1 MKFRVLVN
9 AGGAKIYLQQTAQDL
24 NNHNTLFALISGI
37 IFAHDSKIRRYLG
50 NSKNL
55 NRIFQRSGEL
65 SNQKLIRISFLGEIS
80 WQLAVFLEKRLKKQF
95 FPQLFFW
102 VSSILFA
109 NTAKRMMRLNPQK
122 SPIIYHVR
130 SGFGGSSI
138 MMAKKLGYKVVVDHS
153 IAHPDFLRT
162 LQKNTSQSKEYVFSM
177 DNRIR
182 RDLNMAELVVVN
194 SDFVAETFLKANF
207 QGKIRVAI
215 PPIEK
220 SFSNLLRG
228 LTSPRSEVSF
238 IGRCEYR
245 KGIDVVLEI
254 VQNLDPEIRVN
265 IVGNW
270 DIECHQIRGEFGKL
284 PNVTLHSYLDM
295 AGVVDILSR
304 TRIFLFPSRAEGAA
318 RVVGEAMHA
327 GCAVFSTLEAG
338 VPVPAQAGYLI
349 NDLSIQDIHRQIEL
363 LLNND
368 LKFKLLSSNARIHIS
383 ALEERYLS
391 VLQEIYEEV
400 LEV

>member
-37 IFAHDSKIRRYLG
+37 IFAQDSKIRRYLG
-50 NSKNL
+50 INKNL

-109 NTAKRMMRLNPQK
+109 NTAKRMMRLNPEK

-182 RDLNMAELVVVN
+182 RDLNMADLVVVN

-220 SFSNLLRG
+220 SFSNLL
-228 LTSPRSEVSF
+228 
-238 IGRCEYR
+238 IC
-245 KGIDVVLEI
+245 
-254 VQNLDPEIRVN
+254 
-265 IVGNW
+265 
-270 DIECHQIRGEFGKL
+270 
-284 PNVTLHSYLDM
+284 
-295 AGVVDILSR
+295 
-304 TRIFLFPSRAEGAA
+304 
-318 RVVGEAMHA
+318 
-327 GCAVFSTLEAG
+327 
-338 VPVPAQAGYLI
+338 
-349 NDLSIQDIHRQIEL
+349 
-363 LLNND
+363 
-368 LKFKLLSSNARIHIS
+368 
-383 ALEERYLS
+383 
-391 VLQEIYEEV
+391 
-400 LEV
+400 